1 MTSLIKNATTNPPF
15 KWTGGKNRMRHQ
27 YRDVF
32 FPDGEIKTFVDMF
45 CGACSISLWV
55 AENYP
60 NANIVLN
67 DNNGELME
75 LYKVFQD
82 DYDGLEKRYNENVK
96 KFLSFEGT
104 DKVTYSDIASYLNE
118 NITEA
123 DTQDLIDTTASMA
136 KFVSKETKARKKNK
150 ASFDS
155 DENRLALFKDTK
167 KKLAAN
173 KQRIKNHTLPWKFI
187 DSFPKPGD
195 LKKTLDRKNFYYSLR
210 DRYAHHWQSQTR
222 TENAG
227 DLLFMMRVNFNG
239 IWKGYEVCNGRY
251 STPPGTLLQK
261 EKFFEPTQVRKF
273 KEFLDRCEIRTGDF
287 ENLTDWQEE
296 GTYYYADPPYRDS
309 VVVYDGGFGESD
321 QKRLVSF
328 LKQCS
333 DTGCWISESNK
344 EIGDSFWEN
353 HFGEEYTIHD
363 MDAKYTAGRG
373 TTTIDVKEVLVTNFK
388 NNVDTE

>member
-1 MTSLIKNATTNPPF
+1 MTSLIKNATINPPF
-15 KWTGGKNRMRHQ
+15 KWTGGKNRMRQQ

-32 FPDGEIKTFVDMF
+32 FPEGEIKTFVDMF
-45 CGACSISLWV
+45 CGACSVSLWV

-60 NANIVLN
+60 DANIVLN
-67 DNNGELME
+67 DNNGELIE

-82 DYDGLEKRYNENVK
+82 DYEGLEKRYNENVK
-96 KFLSFEGT
+96 TFLSFDNTG
-104 DKVTYSDIASYLNE
+104 KVTYADIASYLNE

-123 DTQDLIDTTASMA
+123 EAQDLVDTTAAMA

-150 ASFDS
+150 AAFDA
-155 DENRLALFKDTK
+155 DEDRLALFKDTK
-167 KKLAAN
+167 KKLDAN
-173 KQRIKNHTLPWKFI
+173 KKRIKNHTLPWKFV

-195 LKKTLDRKNFYYSLR
+195 LKRTLDRKDFYYSLR
-210 DRYAHHWQSQTR
+210 DKYAHHWKNQTR
-222 TENAG
+222 AENAG
-227 DLLFMMRVNFNG
+227 DLFFMMRVNFNG
-239 IWKGYEVCNGRY
+239 IWKGYEICNGRY

-273 KEFLDRCEIRTGDF
+273 KEFLDRCEIRSGDF
-287 ENLTDWQEE
+287 GELTEWQKE

-309 VVVYDGGFGESD
+309 VVVYDGAFDEND

-328 LKQCS
+328 LKDCS
-333 DTGCWISESNK
+333 QKGCWVSESNK

-353 HFGEEYTIHD
+353 HFGPEYTIHD

-373 TTTIDVKEVLVTNFK
+373 TSMLKVKEVLVTNFK
-388 NNVDTE
+388 NNVDSE